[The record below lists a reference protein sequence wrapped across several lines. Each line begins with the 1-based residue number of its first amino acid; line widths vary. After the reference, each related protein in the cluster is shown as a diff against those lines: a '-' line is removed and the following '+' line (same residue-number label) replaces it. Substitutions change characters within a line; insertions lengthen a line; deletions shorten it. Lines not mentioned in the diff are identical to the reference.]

1 LHYGVDPYGF
11 LQQAWQR
18 HGDVFTIRVLGI
30 PTVVFSH
37 PDAVAELFALGP
49 ADVDAGVANR
59 SLRPVIGTRNLLML
73 DGNEHLQRRRV
84 VLPAL
89 HGHALRSHTDIVR
102 QVVEQKLDDWPIGT
116 PTPALPRIESM
127 VLEIMLRVAFGV
139 PATDR
144 LAPFEASLK
153 DLLAWAT
160 AKRRA
165 LMYALLG
172 AERFLQLRA
181 YRRRSAAMHHELVT
195 AIAQRREDPSCKGG
209 DGVLSLLLDARSE
222 DGQPLS
228 DTDVRDEL
236 VTSIVAGYETT
247 SATLAWAMH
256 ELARSPDD
264 QAQLAA
270 REEGFAAA
278 VVAETLRL
286 HPPAV
291 LVGFRCP
298 RRPITLAGNVIPLGA
313 RVAACP
319 ALIHRRPD
327 IYAEPD
333 TFRPARFMNIRP
345 ASRAWLP
352 FGGGVRRCVGAAF
365 AEAEARIVLEEL
377 TRRFRLRPDRTQSER
392 LDRYGTLVAPGRGAV
407 VIATPQS

>member
-1 LHYGVDPYGF
+1 
-11 LQQAWQR
+11 
-18 HGDVFTIRVLGI
+18 VLGI

-73 DGNEHLQRRRV
+73 DGDEHLRRRRL

-89 HGHALRSHTDIVR
+89 HGDALRSHTDVVR
-102 QVVEQKLDDWPIGT
+102 QVVEQKLDDWPIGV
-116 PTPALPRIESM
+116 PVPALPRIESM

-139 PATDR
+139 PATER

-172 AERFLQLRA
+172 AERFLRLRA
-181 YRRRSAAMHHELVT
+181 YRRRSAAVHDALVT
-195 AIAQRREDPSCKGG
+195 AIARRREEPSCMGG
-209 DGVLSLLLDARSE
+209 DGLLSLLLDARDE
-222 DGQPLS
+222 DGQSLS
-228 DTDVRDEL
+228 DKDVRDEL

-247 SATLAWAMH
+247 SATLAWAMY
-256 ELARSPDD
+256 ELARSPGD
-264 QAQLAA
+264 QTQLAS
-270 REEGFAAA
+270 RTDGFAAA

-298 RRPITLAGNVIPLGA
+298 RRQITLAGKVIPVGA

-319 ALIHRRPD
+319 ALIHRRSD
-327 IYAEPD
+327 IYAEPYA
-333 TFRPARFMNIRP
+333 FRPARFIDVRP
-345 ASRAWLP
+345 SSRAWLP

-365 AEAEARIVLEEL
+365 AETEARIVLEEL
-377 TRRFRLRPDRTQSER
+377 TRRFRLRPDRARPER

-407 VIATPQS
+407 VIATPRGHDP